1 MSQML
6 EAKIREK
13 LMSKD
18 NDEILPVKSDNDETE
33 SAE

>member
-18 NDEILPVKSDNDETE
+18 NDEIQPVKSDNDETE